1 MPTRACVCAHV
12 HTDVRGWQTQNL
24 KRQFQTEKHAVN
36 KTTTRENIT
45 AGRWERERML
55 FIWVSQEKPP
65 QEMTLEQKPQWSKR
79 GCRHPGEEQ
88 PKYVPSCSSRIGLFA
103 TPWTVAHQTLL
114 SLRFSRQEHWS
125 GLPCPPP
132 GYLPDSGIKPMS
144 PSAPALQADSL
155 PLSHQGSPTIQVQ
168 GRRKTGALRKEGACM
183 LEGYMEGS
191 VAEMSQEEGARSW
204 MALQEKIWILILTV
218 MKNYHNVINRNMKW
232 YDLGWANSVVAVER
246 LECKEQK

>member
-103 TPWTVAHQTLL
+103 TPWTVAHHPISWLENGHSLLTGLPAFIFAPYILVSPQPPRCLL
-114 SLRFSRQEHWS
+114 SLNH
-125 GLPCPPP
+125 
-132 GYLPDSGIKPMS
+132 
-144 PSAPALQADSL
+144 
-155 PLSHQGSPTIQVQ
+155 TISCSC
-168 GRRKTGALRKEGACM
+168 L
-183 LEGYMEGS
+183 
-191 VAEMSQEEGARSW
+191 
-204 MALQEKIWILILTV
+204 
-218 MKNYHNVINRNMKW
+218 
-232 YDLGWANSVVAVER
+232 
-246 LECKEQK
+246 